1 MKVLR
6 SLLASLLH
14 VGAIVFVL
22 QHQKDPPDCL
32 EALTLSS
39 LNALS
44 LLYFFWPVYFS
55 YFVYRICFV
64 LCISLS
70 SAAQKNINWSYLPNI
85 DDKYNVDDEGGD
97 GDEDADD
104 SDDVD
109 VVDDVIGVDD
119 GDEGDDYV

>member
-1 MKVLR
+1 MSWSINFIFPKRFVTIVF
-6 SLLASLLH
+6 LLAFLFLLFC
-14 VGAIVFVL
+14 VYDLI
-22 QHQKDPPDCL
+22 C
-32 EALTLSS
+32 T
-39 LNALS
+39 
-44 LLYFFWPVYFS
+44 VYF
-55 YFVYRICFV
+55 C
-64 LCISLS
+64 S
-70 SAAQKNINWSYLPNI
+70 SAAQKNMNWSYLPFI